1 MNWTFEI
8 PLCLSSDM
16 NNKHTFAP
24 TVSSVKGYV
33 LYFFLFFFLNWY
45 FWNILVWARMGQKLA
60 RCLERHMEPCSSC
73 AALHW
78 GLPTIIQVTLASL
91 VDILT
96 IFWAFCCFFYK
107 KRKFI
112 SCKCTSFNSKIK
124 FEKWMLR
131 NRESVSLPPR
141 SYIQNPTECEM
152 NTVTASKAHKTLLV
166 FVYLPTYLTLR
177 RYFISIK
184 DLLQNYFQ
192 FPVLVLFNSKR
203 CSVLL
208 LI

>member
-16 NNKHTFAP
+16 NNKQTFAP

-33 LYFFLFFFLNWY
+33 LYFSLFFFFLNWY

-107 KRKFI
+107 KKKFI

-124 FEKWMLR
+124 FEKWMQR
-131 NRESVSLPPR
+131 NISQKQRKCIITSQVLYTEPYRMWNEHCNSLQGTQNLVSV
-141 SYIQNPTECEM
+141 C
-152 NTVTASKAHKTLLV
+152 LLTNIP
-166 FVYLPTYLTLR
+166 YT
-177 RYFISIK
+177 
-184 DLLQNYFQ
+184 
-192 FPVLVLFNSKR
+192 
-203 CSVLL
+203 
-208 LI
+208 

>member
-1 MNWTFEI
+1 MPRVSHGTMFFMCSTA
-8 PLCLSSDM
+8 LRSSNYHPSDFGFSCW
-16 NNKHTFAP
+16 HFDYLL
-24 TVSSVKGYV
+24 GI
-33 LYFFLFFFLNWY
+33 LLLFL
-45 FWNILVWARMGQKLA
+45 QK
-60 RCLERHMEPCSSC
+60 
-73 AALHW
+73 
-78 GLPTIIQVTLASL
+78 
-91 VDILT
+91 
-96 IFWAFCCFFYK
+96 K
-107 KRKFI
+107 KFI

-184 DLLQNYFQ
+184 DLWQNYFQ